1 MIDLCIMEYNTQ
13 LTSKQEQFAQL
24 IALQGMNH
32 SQAYREVYSPDN
44 ALETT
49 VWNNAYKLANRNEV
63 ATRISELRNATASSV
78 IADAIEVQSFW
89 SETMRDRTES
99 IKHRLDASELL
110 GKSQRLFVTQVE
122 SHSTTT
128 DFARLVEAL
137 KNTTTDELRSK
148 VNTLRNSTA
157 LQEDTT
163 LDSEHLNPDYG
174 DSGNTLEI
182 NNRTGE

>member
-1 MIDLCIMEYNTQ
+1 MEYNTH
-13 LTSKQEQFAQL
+13 LTDKQEQFAQL

-49 VWNNAYKLANRNEV
+49 VWSNAYKLANRTEV
-63 ATRISELRNATASSV
+63 ILRISELRNATASSV

-122 SHSTTT
+122 STSTEG
-128 DFARLVEAL
+128 FARLVEAL
-137 KNTTTDELRSK
+137 KDTTTEELRSK
-148 VNTLRNSTA
+148 VNALRNSTA
-157 LQEDTT
+157 LPENTT
-163 LDSEHLNPDYG
+163 LHSDQLNPDSG

-182 NNRTGE
+182 NNRIGE

>member
-1 MIDLCIMEYNTQ
+1 MEYNTQ
-13 LTSKQEQFAQL
+13 LTSKQEKFARL
-24 IALQGMNH
+24 MVQGLNQ
-32 SQAYREVYSPDN
+32 SE
-44 ALETT
+44 
-49 VWNNAYKLANRNEV
+49 AYKEAYNPEHSLDTTIARDAYTIANNPKII
-63 ATRISELRNATASSV
+63 TRIAELRDNITAPV
-78 IADAIEVQSFW
+78 IADAVEVQSFW

-157 LQEDTT
+157 LVEDTT

-182 NNRTGE
+182 NKQIGEYNNG

>member
-128 DFARLVEAL
+128 DLSRLVEAL

-148 VNTLRNSTA
+148 VNALKNA
-157 LQEDTT
+157 IPLQEGIT
-163 LDSEHLNPDYG
+163 LDSEQLNPSNG

-182 NNRTGE
+182 NKQIGE

>member
-1 MIDLCIMEYNTQ
+1 M
-13 LTSKQEQFAQL
+13 
-24 IALQGMNH
+24 
-32 SQAYREVYSPDN
+32 
-44 ALETT
+44 
-49 VWNNAYKLANRNEV
+49 
-63 ATRISELRNATASSV
+63 

-148 VNTLRNSTA
+148 VNA
-157 LQEDTT
+157 LKNAIPLTEDTT
-163 LDSEHLNPDYG
+163 LDSEQLNTDYG
-174 DSGNTLEI
+174 DSGNTLDI
-182 NNRTGE
+182 NNRIGEYNNG

>member
-1 MIDLCIMEYNTQ
+1 MEYNVT
-13 LTSKQEQFAQL
+13 LTSKQEKFCQL

-49 VWNNAYKLANRNEV
+49 VWSNAYKLANRTEV
-63 ATRISELRNATASSV
+63 ILRISELRNATASSV

-99 IKHRLDASELL
+99 IKARLDASELL

-148 VNTLRNSTA
+148 VNALRNSTA
-157 LQEDTT
+157 LPENTT
-163 LDSEHLNPDYG
+163 LHSDQLNPDSG

-182 NNRTGE
+182 NNRIGE